1 MMNYKFT
8 REQVRG
14 TETYRK
20 SNKIRR
26 TLVTSRNNMI
36 QINHGVNVCMHKG
49 YDKWYDLSNANFTNK
64 EIVKELYESIY
75 K

>member
-1 MMNYKFT
+1 MTYKFS
-8 REQVRG
+8 RQQVRN
-14 TETYRK
+14 TNAYRK
-20 SNKIRR
+20 ANKIRR

-49 YDKWYDLSNANFTNK
+49 YDHWSCSSNANFTNK

>member
-1 MMNYKFT
+1 MIYKFS
-8 REQVRG
+8 RDQVRS
-14 TETYRK
+14 TKAYLK
-20 SNKIRR
+20 ASKIRK

-49 YDKWYDLSNANFTNK
+49 YDKWSYFSHANSTNK
-64 EIVKELYESIY
+64 DIVKELYESIY

>member
-1 MMNYKFT
+1 MTYKFS
-8 REQVRG
+8 RQQVRN
-14 TETYRK
+14 TDAYRK
-20 SNKIRR
+20 ANKIRR

-49 YDKWYDLSNANFTNK
+49 YDDWSWSSNANYTNK
-64 EIVKELYESIY
+64 DIVKELYESIY

>member
-1 MMNYKFT
+1 MIYKFS
-8 REQVRG
+8 RDQVRS
-14 TETYRK
+14 TKAYLK
-20 SNKIRR
+20 ANKIRK

-49 YDKWYDLSNANFTNK
+49 YDKWSYLSHANSTNK
-64 EIVKELYESIY
+64 DIVKELYESIY

>member
-1 MMNYKFT
+1 MKNYKFT
-8 REQVRG
+8 REQIRN
-14 TETYRK
+14 TIAYRK
-20 SNKIRR
+20 ANKIRR
-26 TLVTSRNNMI
+26 ILVTSRNNMI

-49 YDKWYDLSNANFTNK
+49 YDKWSNLSNANFTNK